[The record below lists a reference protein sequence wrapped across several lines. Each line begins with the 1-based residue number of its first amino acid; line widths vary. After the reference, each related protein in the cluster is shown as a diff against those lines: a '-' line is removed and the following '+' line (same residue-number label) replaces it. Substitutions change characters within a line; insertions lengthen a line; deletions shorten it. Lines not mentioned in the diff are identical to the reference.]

1 MTPFPDD
8 HEDLSDDR
16 AEFKPRKPKRYHCL
30 DRLCGALDCTNCY
43 PDQRENEELEGETD
57 ED

>member
-1 MTPFPDD
+1 MKFTPEQLEEIRDD
-8 HEDLSDDR
+8 
-16 AEFKPRKPKRYHCL
+16 EFEERKPKSYRCL

-43 PDQRENEELEGETD
+43 PDQRENEEAKDETD